1 MALSQTRLYNCWQLT
16 NKESGHCQP
25 SPPPP
30 SFFLLLRS
38 VGIYIYTFLSQRLGR
53 WAMCLVLYIYN
64 RPLHH
69 HHHQPSLNSNID
81 LPSRR
86 RGPETPCVHPSLQRG
101 KMRSTYTEREKSGRF
116 ETSKV
121 CAASTFFLFCF
132 VDDEKTRSWMRT
144 PGFGLSFVS
153 LPPPSTRNGGLML
166 YRLLCASGPG
176 ISAPTSTLIDRNTRG
191 FSSVYARTC
200 GRWGSKIIASLS
212 NNLPVN
218 QKNRNTT
225 KKKTGFTWIIC
236 TRRGPVFT

>member
-1 MALSQTRLYNCWQLT
+1 
-16 NKESGHCQP
+16 
-25 SPPPP
+25 
-30 SFFLLLRS
+30 
-38 VGIYIYTFLSQRLGR
+38 
-53 WAMCLVLYIYN
+53 
-64 RPLHH
+64 
-69 HHHQPSLNSNID
+69 
-81 LPSRR
+81 
-86 RGPETPCVHPSLQRG
+86 
-101 KMRSTYTEREKSGRF
+101 
-116 ETSKV
+116 
-121 CAASTFFLFCF
+121 
-132 VDDEKTRSWMRT
+132 MRT

-225 KKKTGFTWIIC
+225 RKKNRFHLNHLHKERSCVHLTHTHRNPLCMKGGGSNVQ
-236 TRRGPVFT
+236 RPA

>member
-1 MALSQTRLYNCWQLT
+1 
-16 NKESGHCQP
+16 
-25 SPPPP
+25 
-30 SFFLLLRS
+30 
-38 VGIYIYTFLSQRLGR
+38 
-53 WAMCLVLYIYN
+53 
-64 RPLHH
+64 
-69 HHHQPSLNSNID
+69 
-81 LPSRR
+81 
-86 RGPETPCVHPSLQRG
+86 
-101 KMRSTYTEREKSGRF
+101 
-116 ETSKV
+116 
-121 CAASTFFLFCF
+121 
-132 VDDEKTRSWMRT
+132 MRT

-225 KKKTGFTWIIC
+225 KKKPVSLESFAQGEVLCSLNTQRPSVYEGRGFQCATPRIEIYYKV
-236 TRRGPVFT
+236 RRLSSTFYTAQQCSVCVEDI